1 MSNSTRYINKLHLLS
16 GNMIQMSLSG
26 FIKAGSMPV
35 LMKNTAPLQS
45 RATVLIL
52 TFGIKITV
60 SRYPAFKDK
69 GLKVVFIINQ

>member
-1 MSNSTRYINKLHLLS
+1 MSNSTRFINTLQILS

-35 LMKNTAPLQS
+35 LMKNTAPLLY

-52 TFGIKITV
+52 TFGIIITV
-60 SRYPAFKDK
+60 SRYPAYKDTS
-69 GLKVVFIINQ
+69 LKVVFIINQ